1 MIESPFVR
9 EFTMEPQFIKEFSS
23 EHIFDLSEV
32 QVDGHL
38 LLLRNSGGLLNPVT
52 TDLIFAGVL
61 FMELPSMLFGVRI
74 TMPCDAKAIEMEKSH
89 TTYQCLNDEFKG
101 EFVYAIASQGKR
113 YHVVASTLWIHV
125 HTLPNGES
133 TLFTFRSDNEERRKE
148 YYSHHLKEW
157 YKIEPTGF

>member
-9 EFTMEPQFIKEFSS
+9 EFTMEPQFLKEFSS
-23 EHIFDLSEV
+23 EHIFDLSAV

-61 FMELPSMLFGVRI
+61 YMELPSMLFGVRVS
-74 TMPCDAKAIEMEKSH
+74 MPCDEKAIEMEKSH

-101 EFVYAIASQGKR
+101 EFVYAI
-113 YHVVASTLWIHV
+113 
-125 HTLPNGES
+125 ES
-133 TLFTFRSDNEERRKE
+133 
-148 YYSHHLKEW
+148 
-157 YKIEPTGF
+157 